1 MIINSISKVDIQ
13 IRLKSYEN
21 ILLSGGNTCFNAL
34 NEQLH
39 SELKNKL
46 IKNMKININKSDK
59 PKYSCWIGGNIIS
72 TLEIFKKMW
81 VTKNDWSENGSKV
94 IHVKTI

>member
-46 IKNMKININKSDK
+46 IKNMKININKNILVGLVEILFLLW
-59 PKYSCWIGGNIIS
+59 KYLKKCGLLKMIGV
-72 TLEIFKKMW
+72 KM
-81 VTKNDWSENGSKV
+81 VV
-94 IHVKTI
+94 RLFM